1 MRTKLNIMIGLQIA
15 MVVILAIGL
24 RFQFT
29 IFYQS
34 LSDFRRCDWN
44 WSDGMSGE
52 ECRSAINRRAVGME
66 TLDPVLD
73 GNMTMDANLLE
84 PLK

>member
-1 MRTKLNIMIGLQIA
+1 MRTRLNIMIGLQIA

-34 LSDFRRCDWN
+34 LPEYRRCDWN
-44 WSDGMSGE
+44 WSDELSGD
-52 ECRSAINRRAVGME
+52 ECRSAIDRRAVGME
-66 TLDPVLD
+66 APEDLSLD
-73 GNMTMDANLLE
+73 GNMTLE
-84 PLK
+84 PLN